1 MPHSAQ
7 DLLFRKFSLLVTVF
21 IFRPSPP
28 ITVCATVTFQIL
40 QPVALYCRRSRTCR
54 KHDRLSYRNEIH
66 LFNRAYTRQKC
77 LASTFAP
84 RVAMN
89 LLVPNAS
96 VEWYSGTRA
105 HDLVPIPRMMLS
117 ISWDCARLV
126 HQGSGTRLIRGLQA
140 RRMQWHFRCD
150 IRE

>member
-1 MPHSAQ
+1 MPYSAQ
-7 DLLFRKFSLLVTVF
+7 DLLYRKFSLLVTVF
-21 IFRPSPP
+21 IFRPSPLSPFVPLLPSRSSSLLRYIVVEAELAGSTTDCP
-28 ITVCATVTFQIL
+28 IGTKFTYL
-40 QPVALYCRRSRTCR
+40 
-54 KHDRLSYRNEIH
+54 
-66 LFNRAYTRQKC
+66 NRAYTRQKC